1 MATKDPEDK
10 RLPVYNTTRQ
20 LYKQLRRS
28 TQKVPVNVSRGP
40 VAETESLLIGMLDTL
55 SFAEISTKVSRME
68 YIQEAQKIL
77 NRVKIR
83 VRTLHD
89 LGYIH
94 TKGYKALGRYESSVS
109 VQLDLWAK
117 KTLTR
122 QEETRL

>member
-1 MATKDPEDK
+1 MASLDPEDK

-28 TQKVPVNVSRGP
+28 TQKVPVIVSRGP
-40 VAETESLLIGMLDTL
+40 VAETEALLIGMLDDL
-55 SFAEISTKVSRME
+55 SFAEFSNGTTRLEHIHA
-68 YIQEAQKIL
+68 AQKTL

-94 TKGYKALGRYESSVS
+94 KKGYKAILRYEGSASL
-109 VQLDLWAK
+109 QLTLWARK
-117 KTLTR
+117 MLGSP
-122 QEETRL
+122 EEGLL

>member
-1 MATKDPEDK
+1 MAIEPEDK

-40 VAETESLLIGMLDTL
+40 VAETEYLLIGMLDTL
-55 SFAEISTKVSRME
+55 SFAEFSTKATRMD

-83 VRTLHD
+83 VRTFYD

-94 TKGYKALGRYESSVS
+94 KKGFKALMRYENSVAA
-109 VQLDLWAK
+109 QLSLWAK
-117 KTLTR
+117 KTLS
-122 QEETRL
+122 QKEDIG